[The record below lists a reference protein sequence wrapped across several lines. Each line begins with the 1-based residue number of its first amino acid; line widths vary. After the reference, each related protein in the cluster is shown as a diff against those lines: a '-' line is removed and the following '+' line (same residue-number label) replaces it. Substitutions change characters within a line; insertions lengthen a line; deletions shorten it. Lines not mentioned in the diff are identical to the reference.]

1 MVLLFFLVLLIPES
15 LVICRKLYIHLSN
28 TLNLISKFQVIS
40 WWFLLMNLIW
50 TDSNL
55 ESICTSSNVVYL
67 QNIKQ
72 AFISSWA
79 VKSFHL
85 TASKAVRTLADFVKN
100 IVTVCIKIN
109 HIRFVSTTSTLY
121 RKGSVVGFFDCLIL
135 IVWNIFPTQKHG
147 YYIS

>member
-1 MVLLFFLVLLIPES
+1 
-15 LVICRKLYIHLSN
+15 
-28 TLNLISKFQVIS
+28 
-40 WWFLLMNLIW
+40 MNLIW

-100 IVTVCIKIN
+100 IVTVCIKN
-109 HIRFVSTTSTLY
+109 
-121 RKGSVVGFFDCLIL
+121 
-135 IVWNIFPTQKHG
+135 
-147 YYIS
+147 